1 MEGSMMNDNT
11 LKFLTE
17 FYENE
22 DEDEDARLY
31 TRHGSVEFP
40 TTVRYINKYLQ
51 SGMRILEVG
60 AGTGRYAHH
69 YARRG
74 FEVDAVE
81 LVQHNINIFNA
92 NTQDGEQIT
101 VRQGN
106 AIDLSEFADETY
118 DITLVLGPLYHL
130 FTEPDKLT
138 ALSEALRVTKR
149 GGVVFVAYAC
159 PDSSIFQFGFMRN
172 GLQYLFDRQIL
183 DPETF
188 KARSEPQD
196 RFELHRKEDIDALMS
211 HFTVERLH
219 YVATDLI
226 SAYIASVIDEFT
238 DEMFDWFLK
247 YHFTICERPDMV
259 GITNHVLD
267 IFLKI

>member
-1 MEGSMMNDNT
+1 MMNADT
-11 LKFLTE
+11 LKILTD

-22 DEDEDARLY
+22 DEDARFS
-31 TRHGSVEFP
+31 TKHGRVEFL
-40 TTVRYINKYLQ
+40 TTVRYIDKYLQ

-60 AGTGRYAHH
+60 AGTGRYSHH

-74 FEVDAVE
+74 FAVDAVE
-81 LVQHNINIFNA
+81 LVQHNIDVFNT

-106 AIDLSEFADETY
+106 AMDLSAFADETY

-130 FTEPDKLT
+130 FTESNKLA

-149 GGVVFVAYAC
+149 SGILFVAYAC
-159 PDSSIFQFGFMRN
+159 PDASIFQFGFMRN
-172 GLQYLFDRQIL
+172 GLQHLFNRQIL

-196 RFELHRKEDIDALMS
+196 HFELHRKEDIDALME
-211 HFTVERLH
+211 HFTIDRLH

-226 SAYIASVIDEFT
+226 SAYIAPAIDEFT

-247 YHFTICERPDMV
+247 YHFTICERSDMV
-259 GITNHVLD
+259 GVTNHALD
-267 IFLKI
+267 IFRKL